1 MLCAAARADTIV
13 LKNGDRI
20 QADSAQ
26 ERNGRV
32 EYTIGD
38 NTLSIPK
45 SIVVRIEKGPI
56 YAPAPAGADN
66 PPAHEQ
72 MSGSGDLLARV
83 IRNGT
88 VDTSAIKAIEN
99 EGDALQSAAA
109 NSIAANFEEKRRN
122 YSAAAHYLQAALVF
136 LPDHGV
142 LLENYAAIL
151 LQLGR
156 SEEALLRAQQ
166 ATRASPQ
173 SADAFL
179 VLGYAYYKNDHDR
192 EAIAALKKSLDLRP
206 NDHARELLERIERE
220 SRTEADFRQQES
232 SHFTLRYEG
241 SQTADALRTQ
251 ILDALESDYRA
262 LANDLGATPKN
273 IYVSL
278 YTGEAFFD
286 VTHAAAWTS
295 ALNDGKIRIPISGVK
310 AVTPEMASV
319 LRHELTHSF
328 VAQITHSRAPGWLN
342 EGIAELEQG
351 LTTGAFGPR
360 LAALYASGRQVPLNQ
375 LEGEFQGYS
384 SAEASVA
391 YAESLAAVEYI
402 RATYGMSDLARLLQ
416 RLGEGQS
423 VESALRSTVHAGYAE
438 LETEITSYLKKNYG
452 S

>member
-1 MLCAAARADTIV
+1 MKSIITFCLFAMLCAAARADTIV

-38 NTLSIPK
+38 NTMSIPK
-45 SIVVRIEKGPI
+45 SIVVRIEKGPV
-56 YAPAPAGADN
+56 YTPAPAPAAGADN

-83 IRNGT
+83 IRNGV
-88 VDTSAIKAIEN
+88 VDTGAIKAIEN

-156 SEEALLRAQQ
+156 AEEALLRAQQ

-192 EAIAALKKSLDLRP
+192 EAIAALRKSLDLRP
-206 NDHARELLERIERE
+206 NDRARELLERIERE

-232 SHFTLRYEG
+232 SH
-241 SQTADALRTQ
+241 
-251 ILDALESDYRA
+251 
-262 LANDLGATPKN
+262 
-273 IYVSL
+273 
-278 YTGEAFFD
+278 
-286 VTHAAAWTS
+286 
-295 ALNDGKIRIPISGVK
+295 
-310 AVTPEMASV
+310 
-319 LRHELTHSF
+319 
-328 VAQITHSRAPGWLN
+328 
-342 EGIAELEQG
+342 
-351 LTTGAFGPR
+351 
-360 LAALYASGRQVPLNQ
+360 
-375 LEGEFQGYS
+375 
-384 SAEASVA
+384 
-391 YAESLAAVEYI
+391 
-402 RATYGMSDLARLLQ
+402 
-416 RLGEGQS
+416 
-423 VESALRSTVHAGYAE
+423 
-438 LETEITSYLKKNYG
+438 
-452 S
+452 